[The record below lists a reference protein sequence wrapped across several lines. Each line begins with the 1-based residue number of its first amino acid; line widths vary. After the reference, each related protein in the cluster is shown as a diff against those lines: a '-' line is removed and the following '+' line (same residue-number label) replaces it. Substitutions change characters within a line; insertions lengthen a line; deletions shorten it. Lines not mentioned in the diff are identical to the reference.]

1 MVALFPGHAAQEVE
15 AALAAA
21 HIDGRV
27 AVLDNARLA
36 RHLAGAGRSVVC
48 VGPAARGLKRAKTPA
63 VAALP
68 GALPLAGAAFAAL
81 VAGGLAQTDSWQTL
95 LDEWCRAVA
104 PGGLVVI
111 VDRGAAAELSRRAL
125 CGGLTAVEQR
135 AAGRTVITA
144 GRWHPL

>member
-1 MVALFPGHAAQEVE
+1 VALFPGHAAQEVE
-15 AALAAA
+15 AALVAARV
-21 HIDGRV
+21 DGRV
-27 AVLDNARLA
+27 AVLDNTRLA
-36 RHLAGAGRSVVC
+36 RHLAEAGRAVVS
-48 VGPAARGLKRAKTPA
+48 VGPAARALKRARTPA

-81 VAGGLAQTDSWQTL
+81 VAGGLARTDSWQPL
-95 LDEWCRAVA
+95 LDEWCRALA

-111 VDRGAAAELSRRAL
+111 VDRGGAAELSRRAL

>member
-1 MVALFPGHAAQEVE
+1 VVALFPGQAAQQVE
-15 AALAAA
+15 AALVAAG
-21 HIDGRV
+21 IDGRV

-36 RHLAGAGRSVVC
+36 RHLADAGRAVVSI
-48 VGPAARGLKRAKTPA
+48 GPAARGLKRSRTPA
-63 VAALP
+63 VAALSD
-68 GALPLAGAAFAAL
+68 ALPLAGATFAAL

-104 PGGLVVI
+104 PGGLVVT